1 MAEKSCANPRCTCQ
15 AEPGKEFCSSN
26 CREEKSS
33 VPYSCVHKGCRV
45 NLNRSSPHRVYN
57 IS

>member
-26 CREEKSS
+26 CREEQSG
-33 VPYSCVHKGCRV
+33 VPCSCAHKGCGV
-45 NLNRSSPHRVYN
+45 HPQ
-57 IS
+57 